1 MADLRLAL
9 AVAWRFLDTSFR
21 IYGYEFS
28 FAQVMIFGICASWLV
43 WLWVNFILD

>member
-9 AVAWRFLDTSFR
+9 AVAWRFLDMPFR
-21 IYGYEFS
+21 IYAYEFS
-28 FAQVMIFGICASWLV
+28 FAQIMLFGVCVGWLV